1 MSGAVLL
8 KPAPPVKRKAREIV
22 IAPRLPERSKF
33 HTGNP
38 FTSEGDVVVEC
49 DAVDAYGNKCGW
61 NCMGPRADVRAA
73 VTTHRGMYH
82 PESIGVF
89 LLNAPRQ

>member
-1 MSGAVLL
+1 MSAVILAP
-8 KPAPPVKRKAREIV
+8 KAPARRLAREIV

-38 FTSEGDVVVEC
+38 FTSEGDVVVDC
-49 DAVDAYGNKCGW
+49 DVMDVFGNKCGW

-73 VTTHRGMYH
+73 IDSHRRMFH
-82 PESIGVF
+82 PESTGVF
-89 LLNAPRQ
+89 KLNMPKQ